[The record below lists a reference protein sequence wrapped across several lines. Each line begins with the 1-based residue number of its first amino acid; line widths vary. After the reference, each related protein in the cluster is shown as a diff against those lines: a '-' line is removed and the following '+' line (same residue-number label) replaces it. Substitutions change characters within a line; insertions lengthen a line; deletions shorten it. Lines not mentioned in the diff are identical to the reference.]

1 MKRDI
6 VYSATSLYNNDG
18 CSSETMKGE
27 DNDVIYVQCQERAK
41 KKKKSQSRIFHLLKR
56 SLKMKLK

>member
-41 KKKKSQSRIFHLLKR
+41 KKKKKSI
-56 SLKMKLK
+56 